1 MLLLYSLKAPFIVN
15 LTKNI
20 QNKIKKPRIKNLVRR
35 LKIKGHDEAYEKS
48 MLKKFVTKDLMG
60 KKSN

>member
-35 LKIKGHDEAYEKS
+35 LKIKGHDEAYEKIYAE
-48 MLKKFVTKDLMG
+48 K
-60 KKSN
+60 NCN